1 MHCKAMEK
9 FERLM
14 ESPVGPLTLR
24 AEGDALTAILFGDM
38 RKGLPGE
45 NRVLEQAATEL
56 AEYFEGSRREFTVPV
71 RLTGTAFQQ
80 EVWAALCE
88 IPYGATATYGDIA
101 RCIGRPRACRAVGM
115 ANHRNPVPIIV
126 PCHRVIGT
134 GGALTGYGGGLAV
147 KSYLL
152 AWEKENL

>member
-1 MHCKAMEK
+1 MEK

-38 RKGLPGE
+38 RKGLAGE
-45 NRVLEQAATEL
+45 SRVLKQAATEL

>member
-1 MHCKAMEK
+1 MGKNY
-9 FERLM
+9 ERLI

-24 AEGDALTAILFGDM
+24 AEDDALAAILFGDM

-45 NRVLEQAATEL
+45 NWVLEQAAAEL
-56 AEYFEGSRREFTVPV
+56 AEYFEGSRREFMVPV
-71 RLTGTAFQQ
+71 RLMGTDFQQ
-80 EVWAALCE
+80 EVWTALCE
-88 IPYGATATYGDIA
+88 IPYGATATYGDVA
-101 RCIGRPRACRAVGM
+101 RRVGRPRACRAVGM

-126 PCHRVIGT
+126 PCHRVIGS

-152 AWEKENL
+152 ALEKENL

>member
-1 MHCKAMEK
+1 MGKNY
-9 FERLM
+9 ERLI

-24 AEGDALTAILFGDM
+24 AEDDALAAILFGDM

-45 NRVLEQAATEL
+45 NRVLEQAAAEL

-71 RLTGTAFQQ
+71 RLMGTDFQQ
-80 EVWAALCE
+80 EVWTALCE
-88 IPYGATATYGDIA
+88 IPYGATATYGDVA
-101 RCIGRPRACRAVGM
+101 RRVGRPRACRAVGM

-126 PCHRVIGT
+126 PCHRVIGS

-152 AWEKENL
+152 ALEKENL